1 MAPSGTTSTS
11 KGDDNPLIPDIE
23 AATARLRASNKRLA
37 QASRKVSSAY
47 LDGIEKYL
55 LGLAEIERKV
65 AAQTQLEPVAQL
77 IDAHAAL
84 TESLTK
90 ASISGVRQLI
100 LA

>member
-1 MAPSGTTSTS
+1 MAQSGTTSANKTEGS
-11 KGDDNPLIPDIE
+11 PLIPDIE
-23 AATARLRASNKRLA
+23 AATARVRESNKRLA

-65 AAQTQLEPVAQL
+65 AAQTQLQPVAQL
-77 IDAHAAL
+77 IDAHATL

-90 ASISGVRQLI
+90 ASIGGVRQLI
-100 LA
+100 AA